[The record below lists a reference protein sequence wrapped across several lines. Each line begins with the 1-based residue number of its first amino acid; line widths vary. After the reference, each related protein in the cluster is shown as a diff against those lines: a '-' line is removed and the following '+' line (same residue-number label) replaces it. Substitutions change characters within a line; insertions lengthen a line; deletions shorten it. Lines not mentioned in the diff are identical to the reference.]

1 MSLFSH
7 KITLTPEEKVKL
19 QRIIDSNKETADKI
33 LRANILLMSDSSC
46 EEQLSDRALADKL
59 QTTTSMVK
67 FVKRTLLSK
76 GIEQALQRE
85 RHTPVNSR
93 GSYF

>member
-1 MSLFSH
+1 MSLLSH

-19 QRIIDSNKETADKI
+19 QKIVGSSKETADKI

-46 EEQLSDRALADKL
+46 VEQLSDKALADKL
-59 QTTTSMVK
+59 QTTTSMIR
-67 FVKRTLLSK
+67 FVRRTLLSK

-85 RHTPVNSR
+85 RNTPVNSR
-93 GSYF
+93 GFYF